1 MNFVSNLDVEWIQGD
16 VSDPRSCDEVCTE
29 NGKVCSHDD
38 LYIGEDGLLELCR
51 FLVGYED
58 VSPGTWEIRPMYH
71 IEQEKCYGGGKFDTN
86 PPECSTENTHDNA
99 GRLCP
104 CKEAWNNSFI
114 TTILY
119 FLTSCVIYLMANI
132 IFVFLNIILLYIIVY
147 IINLKS
153 DLWVDMKY
161 NNFGQKIKIVRIKAT
176 SIEILYHQH
185 SNRSER
191 FGVLPFYIDNSVN
204 IVHT

>member
-1 MNFVSNLDVEWIQGD
+1 
-16 VSDPRSCDEVCTE
+16 
-29 NGKVCSHDD
+29 
-38 LYIGEDGLLELCR
+38 
-51 FLVGYED
+51 
-58 VSPGTWEIRPMYH
+58 
-71 IEQEKCYGGGKFDTN
+71 
-86 PPECSTENTHDNA
+86 
-99 GRLCP
+99 
-104 CKEAWNNSFI
+104 
-114 TTILY
+114 
-119 FLTSCVIYLMANI
+119 MANI